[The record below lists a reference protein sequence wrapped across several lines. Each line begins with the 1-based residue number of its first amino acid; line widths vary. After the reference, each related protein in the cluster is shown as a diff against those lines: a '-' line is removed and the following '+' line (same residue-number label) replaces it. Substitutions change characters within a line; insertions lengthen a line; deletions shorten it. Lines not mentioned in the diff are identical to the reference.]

1 MFLYSVL
8 FVAVGMLNT
17 YLGVRLPALL
27 VGLLERKAPI
37 QEMAVRLAILIIC
50 IVLADFVWQ
59 YASAELD
66 FGRMFY
72 DKYYMMLL
80 NRKMMDVDYELL
92 ENEKNQP
99 AIHIAFFS
107 FSVGIEGVD
116 GALYGGT
123 AGRAGR
129 VSQKA
134 ELYPAHLRR
143 FQVRQGHPDVS
154 DGTVVSG
161 YF

>member
-92 ENEKNQP
+92 ENEKTSLRST
-99 AIHIAFFS
+99 ALS
-107 FSVGIEGVD
+107 FPFPRG
-116 GALYGGT
+116 
-123 AGRAGR
+123 
-129 VSQKA
+129 
-134 ELYPAHLRR
+134 
-143 FQVRQGHPDVS
+143 
-154 DGTVVSG
+154 
-161 YF
+161 